1 MVQHRHATCR
11 KLQGSTASHK
21 LDCSVQVQYDKLYRA
36 NVMAGKQLTSSN
48 RILRSHT
55 ACFLCFCPAEKLSSS
70 EFPNHKKS
78 ARAATSDN
86 ARITET
92 SPLANFSTGCSAMT
106 CSASC
111 LTSKYACMHV
121 CMYACMHVC
130 TAPLAQAL
138 PTAGKCMLAFIQLI
152 CMHRHSTQNSSVMQ
166 VQHSKEFSKLIP
178 QPLGNRDIFAF

>member
-121 CMYACMHVC
+121 CMYALHRWHKLCRQ
-130 TAPLAQAL
+130 LANACL
-138 PTAGKCMLAFIQLI
+138 
-152 CMHRHSTQNSSVMQ
+152 RSYS
-166 VQHSKEFSKLIP
+166 
-178 QPLGNRDIFAF
+178 